1 MKRSL
6 LSCSARGSLRP
17 WKSLR
22 RDAIAVWRRV
32 AWSCAAD
39 EIAPEDDASGG
50 AQREK
55 FTREARSAEMPKTP
69 AKQAKKGHGTDC
81 RRSRAVDPL
90 AASKSLGLTRY
101 QVPLSVARG
110 AGPGERLLLL
120 GALLAGLLLALLLCL
135 LSHFKSPVVER
146 TWSVVG
152 DPAMTDTILDR
163 YRLSEARVL
172 VLEESQRSED
182 FFQSSA
188 RDVNRIHLQ
197 AARHDSAHEHYACV
211 LCTTSVA
218 STGRSDRLKWLVA
231 RAFKLFAALVLFNT
245 YG

>member
-1 MKRSL
+1 MGEFTAETGSRVRALLVGDACLSICASQERTRRGGLRGEGVCEECTKPLKNRAQGCKKR
-6 LSCSARGSLRP
+6 
-17 WKSLR
+17 
-22 RDAIAVWRRV
+22 
-32 AWSCAAD
+32 
-39 EIAPEDDASGG
+39 
-50 AQREK
+50 
-55 FTREARSAEMPKTP
+55 
-69 AKQAKKGHGTDC
+69 HGTDC

-90 AASKSLGLTRY
+90 AASKSCGLTRY

-163 YRLSEARVL
+163 YRLSEARVV

-188 RDVNRIHLQ
+188 RDANRIHLQ
-197 AARHDSAHEHYACV
+197 AARCGVAHVRCDRV
-211 LCTTSVA
+211 SNTT
-218 STGRSDRLKWLVA
+218 
-231 RAFKLFAALVLFNT
+231 
-245 YG
+245 